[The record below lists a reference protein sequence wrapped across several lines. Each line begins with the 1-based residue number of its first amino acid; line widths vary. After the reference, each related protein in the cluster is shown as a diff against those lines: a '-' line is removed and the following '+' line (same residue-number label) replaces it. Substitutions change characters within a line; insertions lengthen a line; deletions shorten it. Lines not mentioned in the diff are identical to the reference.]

1 MTTVLFT
8 IDGMTCHHCV
18 MAVTNALK
26 SLGIDNY
33 SVEIGSASVTY
44 DENEL
49 DIETIK
55 AAIEEEGYKV
65 IFVEQELD
73 EGIDS
78 LY

>member
-8 IDGMTCHHCV
+8 IEGMTCHHCV

-49 DIETIK
+49 DVETIK

-65 IFVEQELD
+65 ISVEKELD
-73 EGIDS
+73 ENDEINF
-78 LY
+78 

>member
-8 IDGMTCHHCV
+8 IEGMTCHHCV

-65 IFVEQELD
+65 VSVEKEFD
-73 EGIDS
+73 ETDEINF
-78 LY
+78 

>member
-8 IDGMTCHHCV
+8 IEGMTCHHCV

-65 IFVEQELD
+65 VSVEKEFD
-73 EGIDS
+73 ETDDINF
-78 LY
+78 

>member
-1 MTTVLFT
+1 MTTVQFL
-8 IDGMTCHHCV
+8 IEGMTCHHCV

-33 SVEIGSASVTY
+33 SVEIGSASVTF

-55 AAIEEEGYKV
+55 AAIEEEGYTV
-65 IFVEQELD
+65 VSAAQEFDAEDNLNF
-73 EGIDS
+73 
-78 LY
+78 